1 MAYDQNGISSPK
13 EGTTAGADWVETN
26 IKKFLGQEGVE
37 PDKLILGMPFYTRL
51 WKETGS
57 KPTSSVVTMKNIDT
71 TLPEGIEKNWNEDLK
86 QYYVEYNQN
95 GITYKM
101 WLEEENSIKAKFELM
116 KQYKL
121 AGAAYWEK
129 DMEKES
135 IWDVVAENINS

>member
-1 MAYDQNGISSPK
+1 
-13 EGTTAGADWVETN
+13 
-26 IKKFLGQEGVE
+26 
-37 PDKLILGMPFYTRL
+37 
-51 WKETGS
+51 
-57 KPTSSVVTMKNIDT
+57 MKNIDT

-135 IWDVVAENINS
+135 IWDVVAENINN